1 MANPNL
7 GEIVTTTLRNR
18 SKTLAD
24 NVSKSNALLARLSEN
39 GKIKYADGGRTIIQE
54 LEYAENSTFQW
65 YSGYEALNINPSN
78 VFDAAEFSWKQAAV
92 NVVASGLETEIQNSG
107 QERIINL
114 LSSRIANAERTMKNN
129 ISQGIYSD
137 GTGSSGKQIGGLQL
151 LVADSPTSGTVGG
164 IDRATYTFWQNK
176 TYDFSSESG
185 GTSAS
190 TGNMQAGLQAA
201 WLKVI
206 RGNDKPDLICM
217 DSNYYQMY
225 WASLTQIQ
233 RITSDGGGVGN
244 AGFANLKFIGADVVW
259 DNDSGIPANHFYMLN
274 TNYLFFRPHPSR
286 YFSPPENKMSV
297 NQDALVVPILF
308 AGNLTASNCSLQLVG
323 HE

>member
-18 SKTLAD
+18 SKQLAD
-24 NVSKSNALLARLSEN
+24 NVSKGNALLARLSEN

-129 ISQGIYSD
+129 ISVGVYSD
-137 GTGSSGKQIGGLQL
+137 GTGSSGKQLGGLQL
-151 LVADSPTSGTVGG
+151 LVADAPTSGVVGG

-176 TYDFSSESG
+176 TYDFSAESG

-201 WLKVI
+201 WVKVI
-206 RGNDKPDLICM
+206 RGNDKPDLIPM
-217 DSNYYQMY
+217 DSNYFTMF
-225 WASLTQIQ
+225 WNSLTQIQ
-233 RITSDGGGVGN
+233 RLSDPTTAV
-244 AGFANLKFIGADVVW
+244 AGFENLKFVSADVVW

-274 TNYLFFRPHPSR
+274 TNYIFFRPHPSR

-308 AGNLTASNCSLQLVG
+308 AGNLTASNCALQLVG